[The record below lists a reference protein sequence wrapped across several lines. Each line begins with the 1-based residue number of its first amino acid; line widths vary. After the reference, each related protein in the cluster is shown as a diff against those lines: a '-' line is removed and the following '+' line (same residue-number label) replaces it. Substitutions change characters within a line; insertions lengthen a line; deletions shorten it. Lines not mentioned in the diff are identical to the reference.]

1 MNFLISQVTGYP
13 GQVMGQLVFTSGK
26 KNRVQVKFYGSGR
39 VGSSQKILTRIAMSN
54 GNLAPHCCLAPHRC
68 LAPLKIILLYWV
80 FFQDCLCGLLWA
92 LYAAIYHF
100 RSNCERD
107 PSLLH

>member
-1 MNFLISQVTGYP
+1 MNFLTGQVTGYP
-13 GQVMGQLVFTSGK
+13 SQVMGQLVFTSGK

-39 VGSSQKILTRIAMSN
+39 VGSSQKILTCIAMSN
-54 GNLAPHCCLAPHRC
+54 GNLASHRC
-68 LAPLKIILLYWV
+68 LAPLTIILLYWV

-92 LYAAIYHF
+92 LYGAIYHF